1 MIRPTEAFYPTLIGA
16 VLVIG
21 LISLVSA
28 MLRTRRANRE
38 LAARRSAGGARVH

>member
-28 MLRTRRANRE
+28 KLRVRRANRE
-38 LAARRSAGGARVH
+38 IADRKAAGSAAR